1 MIRLKTE
8 SGISAIFNKFGNE
21 ISKAIDKLG
30 EIVWE
35 NMPGDCL
42 WIKLTENTAGS
53 VKFYYSQST
62 DPDYTFK
69 LYIKTSTETEWTEI
83 GLKHNNYYRKTFT
96 SPDYL
101 MIKGDVTNTLNGLEI
116 VCENYTDYE
125 VGGRLNALYGKL
137 TGDNTCPENVNAPF
151 HSLFFNSQGSITGT
165 SNGIKY
171 ANKLKLCSDTKKA
184 CYCRLFYM
192 NEYLE
197 KTPKL
202 PATTLA
208 EKCYESMFEGC
219 SRLTAA
225 PELPA
230 TTLAPNCYDSMF
242 YNCSSLN
249 NAPKLLSQELKA
261 GCYNSMFG
269 NCTMLKYV
277 KCMATSGFDSVDPL
291 TGWLYNTASGD
302 TGQLDIACG
311 HTSDFD
317 DFVATN
323 WNINELC
330 FTPHKFYCTRDVIAL
345 NDSSF
350 VEDGCVYNYLESSY
364 SGGKPDNAYIEWDY
378 RIEDD
383 NKLFIYQ
390 EHNGTRYYIYTKET
404 CESLSTTVLLTT
416 DESKV
421 NIYATEWPNHPGE
434 YKIYTSNNWVFNDGG
449 GSSSCSCTTPWS
461 HYYNIFFNSWSS
473 YDTGNDFKIE
483 PIE

>member
-35 NMPGDCL
+35 NMPSDCL

-53 VKFYYSQST
+53 VKFNYSPA
-62 DPDYTFK
+62 DPDNTFK

-83 GLKHNNYYRKTFT
+83 TLNYGDYYRKTFT
-96 SPDYL
+96 APDYL
-101 MIKGDVTNTLNGLEI
+101 MIKGDVTNTTHGLYI
-116 VCENYTDYE
+116 ICENYTDYE

-137 TGDNTCPENVNAPF
+137 TGDNSCPENVYAPF
-151 HSLFFNSQGSITGT
+151 YRLFYNTDGST
-165 SNGIKY
+165 NGIKY
-171 ANKLKLCSDTKKA
+171 ANKLKLCSDTTDE
-184 CYCRLFYM
+184 CYGRMFLD
-192 NEYLE
+192 NHYLE
-197 KTPKL
+197 KAPKL
-202 PATTLA
+202 PATTLTIR
-208 EKCYESMFEGC
+208 CYRGMFIGC
-219 SRLTAA
+219 SSLTTA

-230 TTLAPNCYDSMF
+230 TTLTERCYQLMF
-242 YNCSSLN
+242 
-249 NAPKLLSQELKA
+249 E
-261 GCYNSMFG
+261 

-277 KCMATSGFDSVDPL
+277 KCMATSGFDSTDCL
-291 TGWLYNTASGD
+291 TNWLYNTASGD

-311 HTSDFD
+311 HTSDFENY
-317 DFVATN
+317 VATN
-323 WNINELC
+323 WNINEKC

-350 VEDGCVYNYLESSY
+350 VEDGCVYNYKESSY
-364 SGGKPDNAYIEWDY
+364 SSGKPDDAYIEWDY
-378 RIEDD
+378 RIEAD

-404 CESLSTTVLLTT
+404 CSSSTTTVLLTT

-421 NIYATEWPNHPGE
+421 NIYATEWVGHPGE
-434 YKIYTSNNWVFNDGG
+434 YKIYTTNNWVFNDGG
-449 GSSSCSCTTPWS
+449 GGDSCSCSTPWS
-461 HYYNIFFNSWSS
+461 HTYYLFFNSWSS